1 MNEKTTT
8 TRGISIPQEL
18 LDELDDVRWRQRR
31 SRSSAITEAIK
42 LWLRHQKPES
52 RHNQKRKPQQEEQ

>member
-18 LDELDDVRWRQRR
+18 LDELDEVRWQQRR
-31 SRSSAITEAIK
+31 SRSSAIAEAIK
-42 LWLRHQKPES
+42 LWLRHQRPES
-52 RHNQKRKPQQEEQ
+52 RHNPKRKQEEQ